1 MAPLPSSDLSE
12 QKRALRREM
21 SAARTALPEDERS
34 ACSEAASARLLG
46 LLALPELAA
55 LAGVGRTIAG
65 YVAAKGEID
74 PSSALAEVAAGGAT
88 VALPRVATEAP
99 RLRFHRADAGPLTS
113 SRFGL
118 REPSAAAPEISLDAL
133 DVVIVPGLAFDAEG
147 RRLGFGGGYYDGIFG
162 ALGSFGAGAPSS
174 GSTKRPALIGLAY
187 DFQIVARCPA
197 GEGDVPVDLVVTDAR
212 VLRPARA
219 PRAEGQR

>member
-1 MAPLPSSDLSE
+1 MAPLTSSDLSE

-21 SAARTALPEDERS
+21 SAARAALPENERRTR
-34 ACSEAASARLLG
+34 SEAASAR

-55 LAGVGRTIAG
+55 LAEGGPATLAG

-74 PSSALAEVAAGGAT
+74 PGAALAAVAAAGAA
-88 VALPRVATEAP
+88 VALPRVAPEAP
-99 RLRFHRADAGPLTS
+99 RLRFHRADAGPLMPGP
-113 SRFGL
+113 FGL
-118 REPSAAAPEISLDAL
+118 SEPAAAAPEIALDEL

-147 RRLGFGGGYYDGIFG
+147 RRLGFGGGYYDGAFG
-162 ALGSFGAGAPSS
+162 KFGSSKAASS
-174 GSTKRPALIGLAY
+174 GPGKRPALIGLCY

-197 GEGDVPVDLVVTDAR
+197 GDGDVPVDLVVTEAR

-219 PRAEGQR
+219 PRAGGPR

>member
-1 MAPLPSSDLSE
+1 MAPLTSSDLSE

-21 SAARTALPEDERS
+21 SAARAALSETERHTR
-34 ACSEAASARLLG
+34 SEAASAR

-55 LAGVGRTIAG
+55 LAGAGPKTVAG

-74 PSSALAEVAAGGAT
+74 PAPALAAVAAAGAAVT
-88 VALPRVATEAP
+88 LPRVVPEAP
-99 RLRFHRADAGPLTS
+99 RLRFHRADAGPLTPG
-113 SRFGL
+113 RFGTD
-118 REPSAAAPEISLDAL
+118 EPAAAAPEMAPHELE
-133 DVVIVPGLAFDAEG
+133 VVIVPGLAFDAEG

-162 ALGSFGAGAPSS
+162 ALGPG
-174 GSTKRPALIGLAY
+174 KRPALIGLCY

-197 GEGDVPVDLVVTDAR
+197 GDGDVPVDLVVTDAR

-219 PRAEGQR
+219 LRARAPRAEGER

>member
-1 MAPLPSSDLSE
+1 MAPLPSSDLPE

-21 SAARTALPEDERS
+21 SAARVALSGSERS
-34 ACSEAASARLLG
+34 ERSEAAAAR

-55 LAGVGRTIAG
+55 LAGAGQTIAG

-74 PSSALAEVAAGGAT
+74 PSSALAEAAAGGAT

-113 SRFGL
+113 GRFGL
-118 REPSAAAPEISLDAL
+118 REPVAAAPEIALDEI

-147 RRLGFGGGYYDGIFG
+147 RRLGFGGGYYDGAFAAG
-162 ALGSFGAGAPSS
+162 GSG
-174 GSTKRPALIGLAY
+174 KRPALIGLAY

-197 GEGDVPVDLVVTDAR
+197 GDGDIPVDLVVTDAR

-219 PRAEGQR
+219 LPAKGKR